1 MGDAATNNP
10 SPGLLICAD
19 GDPPHMHWITW
30 FWLTIILIESILL
43 SLSVYKGWTTYR
55 QTGTGSLLFAL
66 TRDSVFY
73 FVV

>member
-1 MGDAATNNP
+1 M
-10 SPGLLICAD
+10 
-19 GDPPHMHWITW
+19 
-30 FWLTIILIESILL
+30 IILVESILL

-55 QTGTGSLLFAL
+55 QSGTGSLLFAL